1 MGNFVAHEED
11 TATEAEIIL
20 LTEGLI
26 VSNSDNV
33 RSRSVMFMAS
43 YDKYKDTAY
52 LMGNDP
58 SSTIFQ
64 QFITDYEG
72 LEINDDDTHE
82 QNNHQDNQ

>member
-1 MGNFVAHEED
+1 
-11 TATEAEIIL
+11 
-20 LTEGLI
+20 
-26 VSNSDNV
+26 
-33 RSRSVMFMAS
+33 
-43 YDKYKDTAY
+43 
-52 LMGNDP
+52 MGNDP